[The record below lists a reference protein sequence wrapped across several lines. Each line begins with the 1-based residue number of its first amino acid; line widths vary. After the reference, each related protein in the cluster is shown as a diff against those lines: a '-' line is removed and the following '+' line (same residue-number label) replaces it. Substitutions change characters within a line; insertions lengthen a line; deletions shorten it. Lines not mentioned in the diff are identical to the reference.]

1 MEITEL
7 QKDLA
12 ATFRWTARL
21 NMHEGVANHFSA
33 CVPGSS
39 TDFYVNKAG
48 LHFSQIKASDI
59 ILVTKDNIEELKK
72 KPDLVDPTA
81 INIHGAIHQKVPHA
95 RCIFHV
101 HSKYAT
107 ALSTLK
113 DPIMKPID
121 QNTMIFFNRVSVFN
135 EFGGLGVEDESIK
148 MANALGNKQ
157 HLLLANHGIITTG
170 ETIAEGFNYLYYFE
184 KAAETYLTAL
194 STNKELN
201 IVSDEIAEK
210 TAQETADY
218 PINLAQLHLD
228 QIKKILDDNK
238 ATNITTIDLKDKSSI
253 ADYMVVASGTSSRH
267 IQAVSEILLQQLKQS
282 GLKHCTIEG
291 KESDDWKLIDAIE
304 VVVHIFHPEKRSLYN
319 LEKMWENVLPKQ
331 NINA

>member
-7 QKDLA
+7 QRDLA

-59 ILVTKDNIEELKK
+59 ILVTKDNIEELKQN
-72 KPDLVDPTA
+72 PDLVDPTA

-135 EFGGLGVEDESIK
+135 EFGGLGFEDESIK

-201 IVSDEIAEK
+201 VVSDEIAEK

-228 QIKKILDDNK
+228 QIKKILDK
-238 ATNITTIDLKDKSSI
+238 EEP
-253 ADYMVVASGTSSRH
+253 DY
-267 IQAVSEILLQQLKQS
+267 K
-282 GLKHCTIEG
+282 
-291 KESDDWKLIDAIE
+291 
-304 VVVHIFHPEKRSLYN
+304 N
-319 LEKMWENVLPKQ
+319 
-331 NINA
+331 

>member
-39 TDFYVNKAG
+39 DFFVNKAG
-48 LHFSQIKASDI
+48 IHFSQIKASDL
-59 ILVTKDNIEELKK
+59 ILVTKENIKSLRN
-72 KPDLVDPTA
+72 KPEIVDPTA
-81 INIHGAIHQKVPHA
+81 LNIHGTIHEKVPHA
-95 RCIFHV
+95 KCIFHI

-113 DPIMKPID
+113 DPSLKPID
-121 QNTMIFFNRVSVFN
+121 QNTMIFYNRVSVFKD
-135 EFGGLGVEDESIK
+135 FGGLGFEEESHK

-157 HLLLANHGIITTG
+157 HMLLANHGIITTG
-170 ETIAEGFNYLYYFE
+170 ETVADGFNSLYYFE

-201 IVSDEIAEK
+201 IVSHEIAEK

-218 PINLAQLHLD
+218 PINSARLFLN
-228 QIKKILDDNK
+228 QIRLILDK
-238 ATNITTIDLKDKSSI
+238 EEP
-253 ADYMVVASGTSSRH
+253 DY
-267 IQAVSEILLQQLKQS
+267 
-282 GLKHCTIEG
+282 
-291 KESDDWKLIDAIE
+291 
-304 VVVHIFHPEKRSLYN
+304 
-319 LEKMWENVLPKQ
+319 
-331 NINA
+331 IN

>member
-39 TDFYVNKAG
+39 NFYVNKAG
-48 LHFSQIKASDI
+48 IHFSQIKASDL
-59 ILVTKDNIEELKK
+59 ILVTKENIEGLRN
-72 KPDLVDPTA
+72 KPKIVDPTA
-81 INIHGAIHQKVPHA
+81 LNIHGTIHEKVPHA
-95 RCIFHV
+95 KCIFHV
-101 HSKYAT
+101 HSKYST

-113 DPIMKPID
+113 DPSLKPID
-121 QNTMIFFNRVSVFN
+121 QNTMIFYNRVSIFRD
-135 EFGGLGVEDESIK
+135 FGGLGFEEESLK

-157 HLLLANHGIITTG
+157 HMLLANHGIITTG
-170 ETIAEGFNYLYYFE
+170 ETVADGFNSLYYFE

-201 IVSDEIAEK
+201 IVSHEIAEK

-218 PINLAQLHLD
+218 PINLARLFLN
-228 QIKKILDDNK
+228 QIRLILDK
-238 ATNITTIDLKDKSSI
+238 EEP
-253 ADYMVVASGTSSRH
+253 DY
-267 IQAVSEILLQQLKQS
+267 
-282 GLKHCTIEG
+282 
-291 KESDDWKLIDAIE
+291 
-304 VVVHIFHPEKRSLYN
+304 
-319 LEKMWENVLPKQ
+319 
-331 NINA
+331 IN

>member
-107 ALSTLK
+107 ALSTLR

-135 EFGGLGVEDESIK
+135 EFGGLGFEDESIK

-201 IVSDEIAEK
+201 VVSDEIAEK

-228 QIKKILDDNK
+228 QIKKILDK
-238 ATNITTIDLKDKSSI
+238 EEP
-253 ADYMVVASGTSSRH
+253 DY
-267 IQAVSEILLQQLKQS
+267 K
-282 GLKHCTIEG
+282 
-291 KESDDWKLIDAIE
+291 
-304 VVVHIFHPEKRSLYN
+304 N
-319 LEKMWENVLPKQ
+319 
-331 NINA
+331 